1 MRTQKILRDRSG
13 SALITMMVCML
24 LMTMAGGYMY
34 QTSAQ
39 SSHFT
44 GMLRVSTQSQAVAE
58 AGLAA
63 ALARLRGNWSL
74 INSSFPSGNIDD
86 GTYTT
91 TRSTSGGR
99 YLIET
104 TGTVKGH
111 SRTVSAEVKAPT
123 VSALDYVI
131 AGGGSGNHVIDVG
144 TGQSSGTIAGDIYM
158 GGPVTIDGP
167 SSGGGG
173 TLDITGDV
181 ESLSTITSGSNM
193 SISGASTSN
202 TTTTVAFPTVDF
214 SYYQAIASASGQYY
228 NGDVTYATGTIPA
241 SPAGGVIYVNGNVT
255 IQGTQNTTAS
265 IVATGNITI
274 SKTGSTYPRV
284 TINQYSNYPALM
296 TQNGNITVTSVGSAS
311 PDAYLTMTGL
321 VYSGNNFSVSTG
333 NHFNLTI
340 TGSILA
346 KGTYSTT
353 GMTAWNVTGVSYVN
367 QTPPGFTSSNATM
380 TVVSYNG

>member
-1 MRTQKILRDRSG
+1 MRIQKRLLETSG
-13 SALITMMVCML
+13 SALITMMICML
-24 LMTMAGGYMY
+24 LMSMAGGYMY
-34 QTSAQ
+34 QASAQ

-63 ALARLRGNWSL
+63 ALARLRGNWNL
-74 INSSFPSGNIDD
+74 ISSSFPSGSIDD

-91 TRSTSGGR
+91 TKTVSGGR

-144 TGQSSGTIAGDIYM
+144 TGQSSGTIVGDIYM

-167 SSGGGG
+167 SNGGGG
-173 TLDITGDV
+173 TLTITGDV

-193 SISGASTSN
+193 TISGGSTSN
-202 TTTTVAFPTVDF
+202 ASTTVAFPTVDF
-214 SYYQAIASASGQYY
+214 SYYQTIATTNSQYF
-228 NGDVTYATGTIPA
+228 NSNKTYASGTIPA
-241 SPAGGVIYVNGNVT
+241 SPAGGVIFVNGNVT
-255 IQGTQNTTAS
+255 INGTQNTTAA
-265 IVATGNITI
+265 IIATGNITI
-274 SKTGSTYPRV
+274 AKTGSTYPRV
-284 TINQYSNYPALM
+284 TVHQYSNYPALM
-296 TQNGNITVTSVGSAS
+296 TQTGNITVTSTGSAS
-311 PDAYLTMTGL
+311 PDAYLTVTGL

-333 NHFNLTI
+333 NHFNMTV

-353 GMTAWNVTGVSYVN
+353 GMTAWNVTGVSYVS

-380 TVVSYNG
+380 SVVSYNG